1 MEYEL
6 GAPAVAYTKWAAKMA
21 VDLGTGV
28 PWIMCKQDD
37 APDPIVSIA
46 PFSHLSFSGGL
57 LSVVQFFVPI
67 HNNQSCLRSCH
78 SCTWFRFINL
88 SCHDANL
95 AGCLHLNNHRSM
107 ESAS

>member
-6 GAPAVAYTKWAAKMA
+6 GAPGQAYTEWAAKMA

-46 PFSHLSFSGGL
+46 PFSHSSNGLLVILFSCGL
-57 LSVVQFFVPI
+57 LSVQFLVPI
-67 HNNQSCLRSCH
+67 HGHQSCLRSSH
-78 SCTWFRFINL
+78 TCTWFGFLSL
-88 SCHDANL
+88 SCQSVWFCFN
-95 AGCLHLNNHRSM
+95 
-107 ESAS
+107 

>member
-6 GAPAVAYTKWAAKMA
+6 GAPGRAYTEWAAKMA

-46 PFSHLSFSGGL
+46 SFNKSDNGL
-57 LSVVQFFVPI
+57 HVVCT
-67 HNNQSCLRSCH
+67 CLIVTKYLLPS
-78 SCTWFRFINL
+78 SIYKYI
-88 SCHDANL
+88 
-95 AGCLHLNNHRSM
+95 
-107 ESAS
+107 